1 MKNKIIMY
9 TAVCVSALFLCAAS
23 AGAQQFSEAA
33 RIAKPAVVYISV
45 YVSDNQDGKRNYI
58 KTGYGSGTIV
68 SDQGYVL
75 TNYHVV
81 NKGNFYQIVLY
92 DGTECE
98 IEKMSNGQYYVS
110 DDGTDLAVLKIKN
123 AERYNFKAARFGDSQ
138 TLTEGDWVIAI
149 GNPYG
154 LRHSVTSGI
163 VSSIGRSDVGFAEI
177 EDFIQTDVPIN
188 PGNSGGPL
196 VNGRGEM
203 VGINT
208 AIRTVSGGFQGI
220 SFAIPSKLA
229 EKVYNELLKYGRVR
243 RGWLG
248 LLVKEERRQGESD
261 LNDLRVISVLK
272 NSPAADAGIKEG
284 DILREADGSTVTSQ
298 GRLMRLVKNKPV
310 GSQVTLT
317 VSREGKLRDYTIV
330 LREKEIYKKL
340 SRATAKLLD
349 SYGIELEEDATT
361 GGLVI
366 SYLSSMKLNT
376 HGNQLKEGDIL
387 LTVNGAKLKGLDEF
401 ARIYAKWDYS
411 ISKATILRNGRIY
424 VIDFEGGE

>member
-424 VIDFEGGE
+424 VIDFDGGE